1 MKVCQQ
7 CGTEVFDG
15 EEFCY
20 SCGYIGEPVECTHEP
35 MDKNKEWAALLLAL
49 IPGIFDI
56 FGLGQLYLRSYLK
69 AGLFLASSII
79 LYIAGSYYGVKDD
92 NIVYMGVTM
101 AIFMIQAM
109 DVMNTI
115 RHRKQMK
122 NV

>member
-1 MKVCQQ
+1 MKVCRQ

-20 SCGYIGEPVECTHEP
+20 SCGYTGEPVECVHEP
-35 MDKNKEWAALLLAL
+35 MDKQSEWIALLLAL
-49 IPGIFDI
+49 IPGIFDV

-69 AGLFLASSII
+69 AGLFFTLSAV
-79 LYIAGSYYGVKDD
+79 LYIAVSYYDVKKDD
-92 NIVYMGVTM
+92 ITYMGATM
-101 AIFMIQAM
+101 AIFLIQAM

-115 RHRKQMK
+115 RRRKQMK